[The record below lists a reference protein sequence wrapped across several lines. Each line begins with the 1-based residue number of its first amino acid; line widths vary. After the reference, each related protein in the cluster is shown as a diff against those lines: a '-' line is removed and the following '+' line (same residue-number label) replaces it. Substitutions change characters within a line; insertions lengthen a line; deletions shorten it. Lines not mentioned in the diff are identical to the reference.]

1 MMRDQGVQAHPEVG
15 QEAGSASTYVLEFP
29 VKAPNGSVFKNDLS
43 AIEQLEYWKMVKLNW
58 TEHNPSATISVGDE
72 EWVAVVSWLY
82 ENWDIIGGLSFLPRE
97 NHVYRLAPYET
108 IDKKTY
114 DALAAKFPKIDYSK
128 LVIYERTDETE
139 QKKELACAGGTC
151 EIV

>member
-1 MMRDQGVQAHPEVG
+1 MRDQGVPVHPEVG
-15 QEAGSASTYVLEFP
+15 QTNENANTYVIEFP
-29 VKAPNGSVFKNDLS
+29 VKAPDASTFKDDLS
-43 AIEQLEYWKMVKLNW
+43 AIDQLEYWKLVKENF
-58 TEHNPSATISVGDE
+58 TEHNPSATVSVGEDE
-72 EWVAVVSWLY
+72 WIPVVNWIQK
-82 ENWDIIGGLSFLPRE
+82 NWDIIGGLSFLPRS
-97 NHVYRLAPYET
+97 NHVYRLAPYEE

-114 DALAAKFPKIDYSK
+114 DAMVERFPKIDYSK

>member
-1 MMRDQGVQAHPEVG
+1 M
-15 QEAGSASTYVLEFP
+15 LEFP
-29 VKAPNGSVFKNDLS
+29 IKAPDNSTFKNDMS
-43 AIEQLEYWKMVKLNW
+43 ALEQLEYWKMVKLNF

-72 EWVAVVSWLY
+72 EWVAVVAWISD
-82 ENWDIIGGLSFLPRE
+82 NWDIIGGLSFLPRE
-97 NHVYRLAPYET
+97 NHVYRLAPYEA

-114 DALAAKFPKIDYSK
+114 EQLAARFPQIDYSK

-139 QKKELACAGGTC
+139 QAKELACAGGTC

>member
-1 MMRDQGVQAHPEVG
+1 MYGRG
-15 QEAGSASTYVLEFP
+15 
-29 VKAPNGSVFKNDLS
+29 
-43 AIEQLEYWKMVKLNW
+43 
-58 TEHNPSATISVGDE
+58 
-72 EWVAVVSWLY
+72 
-82 ENWDIIGGLSFLPRE
+82 
-97 NHVYRLAPYET
+97 PYET

-114 DALAAKFPKIDYSK
+114 DTLMAKFPKIDYSK